1 MGTEIREKKKV
12 RVKEKFGDYLM
23 DISKY
28 VFTAV
33 IIRQFSEK
41 WSQNRGYYILW
52 ELSVRWLLC

>member
-23 DISKY
+23 E
-28 VFTAV
+28 
-33 IIRQFSEK
+33 EK